1 MDEPFLASKSLQFA
15 LMNPEPS
22 FDLGGLGRRACRDL
36 EKVFERVDPAQLE
49 ILSQELIAARRFVC
63 YGVGREGLMMD
74 AIAMRLMHAG
84 FQSYVVGEMVT
95 PPVSKGDLFFASA
108 GPGHFPTVETLL
120 KVARDAGG
128 RTVVVTAQPAR
139 AAQMP
144 VDVVIHLPAQTMV
157 DVAAGLSVLTMG
169 THYEAA
175 LLLFGDLLVLRLLEL
190 THQKREDMY
199 SRYTNMK

>member
-1 MDEPFLASKSLQFA
+1 MNEPFLASKSLQFA
-15 LMNPEPS
+15 PMNPEPS

-108 GPGHFPTVETLL
+108 
-120 KVARDAGG
+120 
-128 RTVVVTAQPAR
+128 
-139 AAQMP
+139 
-144 VDVVIHLPAQTMV
+144 
-157 DVAAGLSVLTMG
+157 
-169 THYEAA
+169 
-175 LLLFGDLLVLRLLEL
+175 
-190 THQKREDMY
+190 
-199 SRYTNMK
+199 